1 MSNLSPD
8 YKNHVKQLMSEGNFR
23 ELIDTYGINKLPHY
37 NAAPFIAKAE
47 ANLTTTEIMELAK
60 TKSNN
65 RKFGRQ
71 FAGQTLDWSQKNPTE
86 ERDVASWGEA
96 RQRKQ
101 ENREWG
107 LPEENDMSDPAKT
120 DSNVAKPSRSNNLV
134 DPMKIAAEEEPYKPE
149 ITYRGIIQDKI
160 KPKPKPQKQMTYA
173 ELVAHRKENPEAYPE
188 IALEHLEKEG
198 TGGHG
203 VGDGAGAQVA
213 NGGAG
218 LASGGTAHV
227 STSAGIFTATHGGH
241 RGRKIKRTSDGSH
254 TVGQENFNKRGT
266 QISAL
271 TAFVERNGG
280 NEVVGMMKERFGR
293 QFSRGKRARK
303 KHQRDLGQKEM
314 YEGTAGRQLKPGDPV
329 RPRKR
334 SPYPYPAVDP
344 KVKDAV
350 RRMRRSGIQS
360 DIHAKRLETL
370 KNRPPKFNPNI
381 FPETPGVDEPSKP
394 RKGEGWKL
402 NRGPRGRK
410 KKLPREQQNSPQG
423 SRTGTT
429 GARGRKARVGG
440 RPTPEP
446 SDFGRR
452 DVYRKKRGPAGDRA
466 TIRKPETNLTK
477 AKAPYYNRD
486 VQGLNTSTIRDQKS
500 QKKQSK
506 QDNMAGHKRNSIWR
520 NP

>member
-1 MSNLSPD
+1 MNNPRN
-8 YKNHVKQLMSEGNFR
+8 YTGHVR
-23 ELIDTYGINKLPHY
+23 ELVNGGQINELLNTYEVTKLPLLY
-37 NAAPFIAKAE
+37 PTPPIVKSE
-47 ANLTTTEIMELAK
+47 PSTLEVMELVK

-71 FAGQTLDWSQKNPTE
+71 FAGQTPDWSQKNPTE
-86 ERDVASWGEA
+86 ERDVESWGEA
-96 RQRKQ
+96 RQRKN

-107 LPEENDMSDPAKT
+107 LPEENDLSDPAAS
-120 DSNVAKPSRSNNLV
+120 DPNVAKPSRMQL
-134 DPMKIAAEEEPYKPE
+134 EEELYKPE
-149 ITYRGIIQDKI
+149 VNYKGIIQDKI
-160 KPKPKPQKQMTYA
+160 KPKDKPKAQKQMTYA
-173 ELVAHRKENPEAYPE
+173 ELVAHRKAHPEEYPE
-188 IALEHLEKEG
+188 IALEYLEKEG

-227 STSAGIFTATHGGH
+227 STSAGIFTATHGGD
-241 RGRKIKRTSDGSH
+241 RGKKIKRPNDSSH
-254 TVGQENFNKRGT
+254 TVNLDNFNKRGT

-314 YEGTAGRQLKPGDPV
+314 YEGTAGRRLRPGDPV